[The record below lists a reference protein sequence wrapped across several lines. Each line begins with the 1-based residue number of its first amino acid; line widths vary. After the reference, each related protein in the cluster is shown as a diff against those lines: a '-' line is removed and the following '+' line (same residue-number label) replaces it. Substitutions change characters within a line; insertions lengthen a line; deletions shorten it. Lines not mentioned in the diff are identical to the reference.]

1 MCLPVHTTDNE
12 WCVQDVGLKVLDL
25 DLTKDLLVVT
35 QDLTVDFT

>member
-12 WCVQDVGLKVLDL
+12 WRVQDVGLKVLDL